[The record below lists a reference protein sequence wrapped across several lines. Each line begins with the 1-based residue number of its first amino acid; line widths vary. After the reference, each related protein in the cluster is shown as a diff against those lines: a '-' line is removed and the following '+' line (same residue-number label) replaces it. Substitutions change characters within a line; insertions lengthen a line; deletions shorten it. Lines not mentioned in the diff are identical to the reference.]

1 MAMMQ
6 QGKVGPTWNQKTL
19 ESSFSSE
26 DEPTSPKI
34 SVLFFNKRCVASSCS
49 SSRPRFSPV
58 FSVISAGA
66 MANLSVAPLLCPGLL
81 LEAAH
86 SEYDSNYKAL
96 PASFPCAHDSKE
108 IILYSYCEARPWTHL
123 YIYIYV

>member
-1 MAMMQ
+1 
-6 QGKVGPTWNQKTL
+6 
-19 ESSFSSE
+19 
-26 DEPTSPKI
+26 
-34 SVLFFNKRCVASSCS
+34 
-49 SSRPRFSPV
+49 
-58 FSVISAGA
+58 

-123 YIYIYV
+123 YIYICIGLTLYILRPEARPGLQIVYIINGLSYLWTCLEP